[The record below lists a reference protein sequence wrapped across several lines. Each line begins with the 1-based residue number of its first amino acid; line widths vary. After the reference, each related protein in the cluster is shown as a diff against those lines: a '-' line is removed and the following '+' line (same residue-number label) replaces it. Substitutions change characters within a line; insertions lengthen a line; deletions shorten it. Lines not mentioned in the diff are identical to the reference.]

1 VLAERATSALGL
13 VVLIAIAWAMSSDR
27 RQIPWRIVCWGLAIQ
42 LGLAVLL
49 LKTPAGRPFFDGMNA
64 LARALMSFT
73 DVGARFVFGS
83 LADTGFSFVVN
94 VLPIIIV
101 MGSLFAVLYHLGIMQ
116 RVVDGLSGLL
126 SRTMRTSG
134 AESLAAVANLFLGM
148 TESALIIK
156 PYLERMTRSELFLLM
171 TLGMATVAGSV
182 MLAYVGMLGGGD
194 YAGHLAT
201 ASLLSAPA
209 GILIAKVMIP
219 ETDRPET
226 LEKSHSVRE
235 KTAVNIIDAA
245 AQGALAGLRL
255 AAYVGALLIAFV
267 ALIALVNASIASV
280 GGWFGVEGL
289 SLQKLLG
296 YALAP
301 LAWLLGVPWQDA
313 SQVGALL
320 GIKTVLNEFIAY
332 GELADLVAAGA
343 IAPRSAV
350 IASYALCGFANF
362 GSLAILLGGIGG
374 LAPSRRSEVASLGV
388 RSIVSGSLATFMTGC
403 VAGLLV

>member
-1 VLAERATSALGL
+1 
-13 VVLIAIAWAMSSDR
+13 
-27 RQIPWRIVCWGLAIQ
+27 
-42 LGLAVLL
+42 
-49 LKTPAGRPFFDGMNA
+49 
-64 LARALMSFT
+64 
-73 DVGARFVFGS
+73 
-83 LADTGFSFVVN
+83 
-94 VLPIIIV
+94 
-101 MGSLFAVLYHLGIMQ
+101 MQ
-116 RVVDGLSGLL
+116 RVVGGLSALL

-148 TESALIIK
+148 TESALIVK

-182 MLAYVGMLGGGD
+182 MLSYVGMLGGGE

-226 LEKSHSVRE
+226 LEKSQSVRE
-235 KTAVNIIDAA
+235 ETAVNVIDAA

-374 LAPSRRSEVASLGV
+374 LAPSRRPEVASLGL
-388 RSIVSGSLATFMTGC
+388 RAIVSGSLATFMTGC